1 MLQKTLLFGVIAGL
15 IAGGPLFTLTVL
27 HGGLT
32 PSISGMV
39 IGYTSMLLALSMVF
53 MAVKRH
59 RDRVLGGVI
68 GFWPALGL
76 GLAISAVASLV
87 YALVWEA
94 AQGIAGLDFGA
105 TYAKSVIEAKQAAG
119 ASAEELAE
127 TVAAME
133 DFQRQYA
140 QLIYRLP
147 MTFSEMFP
155 VGLLVSLF
163 CAGVLRNPSV
173 LPLRRD

>member
-1 MLQKTLLFGVIAGL
+1 MLQKTLLFGLIAGL
-15 IAGGPLFTLTVL
+15 IAGAPLFTLTVL

-94 AQGIAGLDFGA
+94 AQAIAGLDFGA

-119 ASAEELAE
+119 VSPEELAE

-133 DFQRQYA
+133 NFQRQYA

-163 CAGVLRNPSV
+163 SAGLLRNPSI
-173 LPLRRD
+173 LPLRRG